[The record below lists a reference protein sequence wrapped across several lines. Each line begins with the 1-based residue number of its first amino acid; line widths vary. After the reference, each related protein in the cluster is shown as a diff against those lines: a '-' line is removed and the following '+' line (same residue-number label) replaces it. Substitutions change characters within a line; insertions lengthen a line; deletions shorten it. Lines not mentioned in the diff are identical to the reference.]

1 MRFGRV
7 PEVSPLVFAGCS
19 GGGDEFSP
27 SRIRQT
33 LPDMEGTSSAVFANS
48 AKAAENDGSG
58 RRAVRTA
65 RDGARKRRNKFE

>member
-1 MRFGRV
+1 MRFGRL
-7 PEVSPLVFAGCS
+7 PEVSPLFFAGC

-48 AKAAENDGSG
+48 AKAAGNDGSG